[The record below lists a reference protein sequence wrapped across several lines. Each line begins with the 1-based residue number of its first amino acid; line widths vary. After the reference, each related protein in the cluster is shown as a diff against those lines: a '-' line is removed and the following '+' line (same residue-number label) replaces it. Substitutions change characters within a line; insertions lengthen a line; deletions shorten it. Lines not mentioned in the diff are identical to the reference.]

1 MKTTTTIE
9 SSEALR
15 IAKRLSNHW
24 KHKFDVANT
33 DDQYQIFMPKVTV
46 ELSIQ
51 PDQLHVSIVNKEEIS
66 LEELIRLEN
75 VVLDHINRM
84 VQADYQVIWSRE
96 S

>member
-24 KHKFDVANT
+24 KHKFDVANS

-51 PDQLHVSIVNKEEIS
+51 PDQLHVSIVNKEIS
-66 LEELIRLEN
+66 LEELIRLKN